1 MSRAAEGRN
10 SSCTSEGNSEPFL
23 EANFRRIKMK
33 NKIAPN
39 VSNGFR
45 ASIGVYG
52 FFWGAKT
59 DFETYLGT
67 FLARVRRG
75 GEVQGGENAK
85 IGHFGKSP

>member
-1 MSRAAEGRN
+1 M
-10 SSCTSEGNSEPFL
+10 PQ
-23 EANFRRIKMK
+23 
-33 NKIAPN
+33 N
-39 VSNGFR
+39 VSNGFN
-45 ASIGVYG
+45 ASIGVSV
-52 FFWGAKT
+52 FFFGAKT